1 MLSYSLSG
9 GLEGLGTGGALS
21 LQQAGGETHW
31 LSEIPVSYTSYN
43 STCQLKAVPVG
54 FQQARFASLL
64 LFECVVKRATELC
77 LLLLPRGG
85 QELPPPVPGGI
96 KAGAQPPWSGW
107 ASNCVLFSSK
117 YLPSLA
123 LSAVV
128 RKPRSP
134 SKGSVCR
141 TTRSGC

>member
-21 LQQAGGETHW
+21 LQQAGGKTHW

-43 STCQLKAVPVG
+43 STCQLKTVPVG
-54 FQQARFASLL
+54 FQQACFASLL

-85 QELPPPVPGGI
+85 QELPPP
-96 KAGAQPPWSGW
+96 
-107 ASNCVLFSSK
+107 
-117 YLPSLA
+117 
-123 LSAVV
+123 
-128 RKPRSP
+128 RSWWHQGRGTAP
-134 SKGSVCR
+134 LVGLGFQLCLVQQ
-141 TTRSGC
+141 